1 MTPQRQP
8 GCNTEYIRIF
18 SKQSTKDPIFE
29 INPIFGLLPVFFGGD
44 FFLFFRGF
52 LSELFGIFS
61 QQYLISDYSPNN
73 IQRIQFWECILLT
86 HGADMRRINM
96 DFSIFVFSDDK
107 IVDNVFVFS
116 APFYFHCPIGH
127 VILKT
132 WHVCPKVWMYSV
144 TRKYGAFLLTVSRV
158 NVLQIHTFFF
168 WSSKT
173 VWTKH
178 LIRSHSSNTNGFSF
192 DRIIRQIFSIEVPK
206 TELLGGWLD
215 NSLLWFLPK
224 ATNIFSPC
232 EIELKISLKHT
243 CHKILGKLKNIRRNF
258 SVSSRWCSVAK
269 SIALQI
275 SLISDV
281 LFTDSPGKGKMQS
294 ESWTIRRMT
303 RSRTVTSS

>member
-1 MTPQRQP
+1 MRAYLAMQILLSQQLRKNLEASFQLFRELVSEQKHGHNMTPQRQP

-132 WHVCPKVWMYSV
+132 
-144 TRKYGAFLLTVSRV
+144 
-158 NVLQIHTFFF
+158 
-168 WSSKT
+168 
-173 VWTKH
+173 
-178 LIRSHSSNTNGFSF
+178 
-192 DRIIRQIFSIEVPK
+192 
-206 TELLGGWLD
+206 
-215 NSLLWFLPK
+215 
-224 ATNIFSPC
+224 
-232 EIELKISLKHT
+232 
-243 CHKILGKLKNIRRNF
+243 
-258 SVSSRWCSVAK
+258 
-269 SIALQI
+269 
-275 SLISDV
+275 
-281 LFTDSPGKGKMQS
+281 
-294 ESWTIRRMT
+294 
-303 RSRTVTSS
+303 